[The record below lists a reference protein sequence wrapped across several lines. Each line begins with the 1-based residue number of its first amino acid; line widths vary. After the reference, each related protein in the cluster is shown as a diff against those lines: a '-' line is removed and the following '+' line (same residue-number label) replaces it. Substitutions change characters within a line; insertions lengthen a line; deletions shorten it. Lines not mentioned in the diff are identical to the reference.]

1 MNSHALSPD
10 TALTIGASGR
20 PISPPSPMPKAM
32 SEIFVD
38 QLHQAI
44 DTLCWVDARSE
55 HSYIEHILANL
66 AWLSDVCEA
75 TDY

>member
-1 MNSHALSPD
+1 
-10 TALTIGASGR
+10 
-20 PISPPSPMPKAM
+20 MPKAM
-32 SEIFVD
+32 TETFVD

-44 DTLCWVDARSE
+44 DTLFWVDARSE